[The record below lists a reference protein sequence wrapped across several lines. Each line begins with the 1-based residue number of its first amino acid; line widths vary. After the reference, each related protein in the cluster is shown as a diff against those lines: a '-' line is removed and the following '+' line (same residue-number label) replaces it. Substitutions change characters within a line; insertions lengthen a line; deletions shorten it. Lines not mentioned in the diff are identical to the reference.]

1 MRSASVAVLSLLL
14 VACGKEA
21 KEVAKSNAPAKA
33 AAKLSADGIIEIPA
47 DSPKLQQIVVG
58 SISEAEMPSAEFTAP
73 GKIELNPNRVSRV
86 LLPVAGRVTEVF
98 VKFGDS
104 VKKDDPLVTLESPE
118 ADAAASNFLQAE
130 AAVTQAKTNLSKAQ
144 ADYDRASELF
154 KSDAIAKKEVL
165 NADNLV
171 SQAKT
176 ALEQARAS
184 REQGLS
190 RLELLGLKPGNFRQR
205 ITVRA
210 PLAGKIT
217 EIDVVAGEIHNDLSD
232 PLMTI
237 ADLSNV
243 WVSSDV
249 PESAIRHVSI
259 NERFDVSFA
268 AYPGET
274 FHSRVARIS
283 DKVDPASRTI
293 EVWAELSNPGAKF
306 KPEMFG
312 QIRHVEGVQKFPVSP
327 FSAVVQMEG
336 RTAVFKE
343 ITKGRYQLTDVVLGI
358 RSGDKVAIRS
368 GLKPGDRVVIDGAML
383 LRGM

>member
-1 MRSASVAVLSLLL
+1 MRSAIVAILSVLL
-14 VACGKEA
+14 VACGKDA
-21 KEVAKSNAPAKA
+21 KEAAKSAVPAKA
-33 AAKLSADGIIEIPA
+33 AAKLTPDGIVEIPA
-47 DSPKLQQIVVG
+47 DSPKLQQIVIG
-58 SISEAEMPSAEFTAP
+58 SITQAEMPFDEFIAP
-73 GKIELNPNRVSRV
+73 GKIELNPNRVSKV

-118 ADAAASNFLQAE
+118 ADAAASNFLQSE
-130 AAVTQAKTNLSKAQ
+130 AAVTQAKANLSKAQ
-144 ADYDRASELF
+144 ADYDRATELF

-165 NADNLV
+165 NADNLL

-176 ALEQARAS
+176 ALEQARAG

-249 PESAIRHVSI
+249 PESSIRNVKV
-259 NERFDVSFA
+259 NERFDVSLA

-274 FHSRVARIS
+274 FHSRVARVS
-283 DKVDPASRTI
+283 DKVDPASRTV
-293 EVWAELSNPGAKF
+293 EVWAELANPGGKF

-312 QIRHVEGVQKFPVSP
+312 QIRHVEGLQKFPVSP
-327 FSAVVQMEG
+327 FSAIVQMEG
-336 RTAVFKE
+336 RTVVFKE
-343 ITKGRYQLTDVVLGI
+343 IAKGRYQLTDVVLGI
-358 RSGDKVAIRS
+358 RAGDKVAIRK
-368 GLKPGDRVVIDGAML
+368 GLSPGDRVVVDGAML